1 MLIRFLL
8 FYKAGTVRSV
18 SATYNNF
25 KINWWNERK
34 SYLVVSALNS
44 RLDGRWRPIL
54 DGNGENKTCYPFTME
69 SKRALPDVFLNTNNP
84 IISEVLRR
92 IINI

>member
-1 MLIRFLL
+1 MSIRFLL

-54 DGNGENKTCYPFTME
+54 DGNGVKTMLGLIP
-69 SKRALPDVFLNTNNP
+69 ALNSGSFND
-84 IISEVLRR
+84 
-92 IINI
+92 